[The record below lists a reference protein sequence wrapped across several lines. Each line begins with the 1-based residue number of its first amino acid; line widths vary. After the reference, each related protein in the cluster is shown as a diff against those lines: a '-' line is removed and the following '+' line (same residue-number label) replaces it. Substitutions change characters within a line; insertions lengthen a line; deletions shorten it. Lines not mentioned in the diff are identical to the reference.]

1 MKKKYILALDQGTTS
16 SRAIIFNA
24 KAKPVETG
32 QREFTQYFP
41 QPGWVEH
48 DAEEL
53 FLCQL
58 LVMQETIRS
67 AHIKA
72 EEIAAIGIT
81 NQRETVVL
89 WDKKTGKPVYHA
101 IVWQCR
107 RTADIAQS
115 LIDSDKTK
123 LIQEKTGL
131 VPDAYFS
138 ATKIK
143 WILDKVP
150 GVRKKAE
157 RGEILAGTIDTWLV
171 WKLTGGKV
179 HVTDYTNACRT
190 MLFNI
195 HTLQWDDEL
204 LSLLNIPKCILPEV
218 KDSSC
223 VYGSTDKSVCGFEL
237 PIAACIG
244 DQQAALFG
252 QGCFKKGEV
261 KTTYGTGCFMLMNT
275 GSKAITSKNKLLT
288 TIAIGMN
295 GKIQYAL
302 EGSVFM
308 GGATIKWL
316 RDELGIIKTAH
327 ECDTLAESVPD
338 SNGAILVPAFTGLGT
353 PYWDPYARGILV
365 GLTRG
370 VTKAHI
376 CRATVEAISYQVKD
390 LLECMADDA
399 GMSIK
404 NIKVDGGASV
414 SNVMIQFQSDIL
426 NKPIFRPKNVET
438 TALGAAFCAGLAV
451 GFWKDKEELLAN
463 WKIDR
468 VFTPEISAKK
478 RASLY
483 AQWKK
488 AVERCKGW
496 AKPE

>member
-1 MKKKYILALDQGTTS
+1 MKKQKYILALDQGTTS

-24 KAKPVETG
+24 QAKAVSSG

-67 AHIKA
+67 AHIKP
-72 EEIAAIGIT
+72 EDISAIGIT

-115 LIDSDKTK
+115 LIDSGKAK
-123 LIQEKTGL
+123 MIQKKTGL
-131 VPDAYFS
+131 IPDAYFS

-150 GVRKKAE
+150 GIRKKAE
-157 RGEILAGTIDTWLV
+157 RGDILAGTIDTWLV

-179 HVTDYTNACRT
+179 HVTDYTNASRT

-195 HTLQWDDEL
+195 HTLEWDDDL
-204 LSLLNIPKCILPEV
+204 LKLLNIPRCILPEV

-223 VYGSTDKSVCGFEL
+223 VYGTTDKSVCGFEI
-237 PIAACIG
+237 PIASCIG

-252 QGCFKKGEV
+252 QGCFKRGEV

-275 GSKAITSKNKLLT
+275 GSKAISSKNKLLT

-316 RDELGIIKTAH
+316 RDELGLIKTAH

-353 PYWDPYARGILV
+353 PYWIRTHAEFLWD
-365 GLTRG
+365 
-370 VTKAHI
+370 
-376 CRATVEAISYQVKD
+376 
-390 LLECMADDA
+390 
-399 GMSIK
+399 
-404 NIKVDGGASV
+404 
-414 SNVMIQFQSDIL
+414 
-426 NKPIFRPKNVET
+426 
-438 TALGAAFCAGLAV
+438 
-451 GFWKDKEELLAN
+451 
-463 WKIDR
+463 
-468 VFTPEISAKK
+468 
-478 RASLY
+478 
-483 AQWKK
+483 
-488 AVERCKGW
+488 
-496 AKPE
+496 